1 MTRQELRE
9 RRAKIVR
16 RWTALRVSRAQREI
30 WRKRR
35 ARAGRTDDETVDE
48 IAGSADLLA
57 ELPDILLG

>member
-16 RWTALRVSRAQREI
+16 RWTALRVSRAQCEI

-35 ARAGRTDDETVDE
+35 ARVGKTDDETVDE
-48 IAGSADLLA
+48 IAGDVDILA
-57 ELPDILLG
+57 GLPDALLG